1 MAGPT
6 ERRPA
11 MCYELE
17 QYWVQRAEE
26 ARRDAQ
32 RREEEQRAREKAEKP
47 AAPDGV
53 KDPEP
58 VPV

>member
-1 MAGPT
+1 
-6 ERRPA
+6 
-11 MCYELE
+11 MCYEFE

-26 ARRDAQ
+26 ARREAK
-32 RREEEQRAREKAEKP
+32 RREEERTKEQKP
-47 AAPDGV
+47 KQPVAPNGV

>member
-1 MAGPT
+1 
-6 ERRPA
+6 

-26 ARRDAQ
+26 ARRDAR

-47 AAPDGV
+47 VAPGGV

>member
-1 MAGPT
+1 
-6 ERRPA
+6 

-26 ARRDAQ
+26 ARREAQ
-32 RREEEQRAREKAEKP
+32 RREEERAREQKREKP
-47 AAPDGV
+47 VAPDGV

>member
-1 MAGPT
+1 
-6 ERRPA
+6 

-26 ARRDAQ
+26 ARREAQ
-32 RREEEQRAREKAEKP
+32 RREEERARQERKPKQAGEKEP
-47 AAPDGV
+47 VTPDGV

>member
-1 MAGPT
+1 
-6 ERRPA
+6 
-11 MCYELE
+11 MCYEFD

-26 ARRDAQ
+26 ARREAK
-32 RREEEQRAREKAEKP
+32 RREEERKQEPEQP
-47 AAPDGV
+47 VVPGDV

>member
-1 MAGPT
+1 
-6 ERRPA
+6 
-11 MCYELE
+11 MCYEFDS
-17 QYWVQRAEE
+17 YWLHRAEE
-26 ARRDAQ
+26 ARREAK
-32 RREEEQRAREKAEKP
+32 RREEERAKREQKPKEP

>member
-1 MAGPT
+1 
-6 ERRPA
+6 
-11 MCYELE
+11 MCYEFE

-26 ARRDAQ
+26 ARREAKKRQ
-32 RREEEQRAREKAEKP
+32 EEERAKREQKP
-47 AAPDGV
+47 KEPVAPDGV

>member
-1 MAGPT
+1 
-6 ERRPA
+6 
-11 MCYELE
+11 MCYEFE

-26 ARRDAQ
+26 ARREAR
-32 RREEEQRAREKAEKP
+32 RREEERSKEQKP
-47 AAPDGV
+47 KQPVAPDGV

>member
-1 MAGPT
+1 
-6 ERRPA
+6 

-26 ARRDAQ
+26 ARREAQ
-32 RREEEQRAREKAEKP
+32 RREEERAKQKP
-47 AAPDGV
+47 EQPVAPDGV

>member
-1 MAGPT
+1 
-6 ERRPA
+6 
-11 MCYELE
+11 MCYEFE

-26 ARRDAQ
+26 ARREAR
-32 RREEEQRAREKAEKP
+32 RREEQKPREREAKQP
-47 AAPDGV
+47 LAPDGV

>member
-1 MAGPT
+1 
-6 ERRPA
+6 
-11 MCYELE
+11 MCYEFE

-26 ARRDAQ
+26 ARREAK
-32 RREEEQRAREKAEKP
+32 RREEQRAKEQKP
-47 AAPDGV
+47 KQPIAPDGV

>member
-1 MAGPT
+1 
-6 ERRPA
+6 
-11 MCYELE
+11 MCYEFE

-26 ARRDAQ
+26 ARREAK
-32 RREEEQRAREKAEKP
+32 RREEERKQKP
-47 AAPDGV
+47 EHPVAPDGV

>member
-1 MAGPT
+1 
-6 ERRPA
+6 
-11 MCYELE
+11 MCYEFE

-26 ARRDAQ
+26 ARREAQ
-32 RREEEQRAREKAEKP
+32 RREEERVKQERKP
-47 AAPDGV
+47 KQPAPDGV

>member
-1 MAGPT
+1 
-6 ERRPA
+6 
-11 MCYELE
+11 MCYEFE

-26 ARRDAQ
+26 ARREAK
-32 RREEEQRAREKAEKP
+32 RREEDRAKEQKP
-47 AAPDGV
+47 KQPIAPDGV

>member
-1 MAGPT
+1 
-6 ERRPA
+6 
-11 MCYELE
+11 MCYEFE

-26 ARRDAQ
+26 ARREAR
-32 RREEEQRAREKAEKP
+32 RREEERAKEQNP
-47 AAPDGV
+47 QQPVAPDGV

>member
-1 MAGPT
+1 
-6 ERRPA
+6 

-26 ARRDAQ
+26 ARREAK
-32 RREEEQRAREKAEKP
+32 RREEKRAKEQKP
-47 AAPDGV
+47 KQPIAPDGV

>member
-1 MAGPT
+1 
-6 ERRPA
+6 
-11 MCYELE
+11 MCYEFE

-26 ARRDAQ
+26 ARREAQ
-32 RREEEQRAREKAEKP
+32 RREEQRAKQESKP
-47 AAPDGV
+47 KQPVAPDGV

>member
-1 MAGPT
+1 
-6 ERRPA
+6 

-26 ARRDAQ
+26 AQREARR
-32 RREEEQRAREKAEKP
+32 REEQRARQESQPKQAGDGKRV
-47 AAPDGV
+47 APDGV

>member
-1 MAGPT
+1 
-6 ERRPA
+6 
-11 MCYELE
+11 MCYEFE

-26 ARRDAQ
+26 ARREAK
-32 RREEEQRAREKAEKP
+32 RREEKRAKEQKP
-47 AAPDGV
+47 KQPIAPDGV

>member
-1 MAGPT
+1 
-6 ERRPA
+6 
-11 MCYELE
+11 MCYEFE

-26 ARRDAQ
+26 ARREAR
-32 RREEEQRAREKAEKP
+32 RREEERAKEQNPKQP
-47 AAPDGV
+47 VAPDGV

>member
-1 MAGPT
+1 
-6 ERRPA
+6 
-11 MCYELE
+11 MCYEFE

-26 ARRDAQ
+26 ARREAK
-32 RREEEQRAREKAEKP
+32 RREEERAKEQKP
-47 AAPDGV
+47 KQPIAPDGV

>member
-1 MAGPT
+1 
-6 ERRPA
+6 
-11 MCYELE
+11 MCYEFE

-26 ARRDAQ
+26 ARREAR
-32 RREEEQRAREKAEKP
+32 RREEERAKEHNPKQP
-47 AAPDGV
+47 VAPDGV

>member
-1 MAGPT
+1 
-6 ERRPA
+6 

-26 ARRDAQ
+26 ARREAQ
-32 RREEEQRAREKAEKP
+32 RREEERARQERQPKQP
-47 AAPDGV
+47 VTPDGV

>member
-1 MAGPT
+1 
-6 ERRPA
+6 
-11 MCYELE
+11 MCYEFE

-26 ARRDAQ
+26 ARREAK
-32 RREEEQRAREKAEKP
+32 RREEERAKEQKP
-47 AAPDGV
+47 KQPVAPDGV

>member
-1 MAGPT
+1 
-6 ERRPA
+6 

-17 QYWVQRAEE
+17 QYWVQNAQQQRQAEE
-26 ARRDAQ
+26 ARR
-32 RREEEQRAREKAEKP
+32 REEERAREQKREKP
-47 AAPDGV
+47 VAPDGV